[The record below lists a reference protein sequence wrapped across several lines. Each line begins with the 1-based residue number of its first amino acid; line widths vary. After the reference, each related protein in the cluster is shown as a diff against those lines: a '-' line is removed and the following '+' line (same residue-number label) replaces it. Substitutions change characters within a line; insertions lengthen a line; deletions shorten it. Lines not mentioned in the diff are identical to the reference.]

1 MSLRGPIKIG
11 ASRQRSTFL
20 SFAGNTTLNLGTAA
34 GGYASVGR
42 IFVDGQDLV
51 GSDVNFIASI
61 RCISASTTGSIFLY
75 DVTDGDT
82 LIASNTITTDVATDI
97 TVPLTTIAKTGVRV
111 LEVRAGLDPAGS
123 YTLND
128 GFSVLSAA
136 LQLREY

>member
-11 ASRQRSTFL
+11 ANRQRSTFL
-20 SFAGNTTLNLGTAA
+20 GFAGYTTLNLGTAA

-42 IFVDGQDLV
+42 VFVDGLDIV
-51 GSDVNFIASI
+51 GADVNFIASI

-75 DVTDGDT
+75 DITDGDT

-97 TVPLTTIAKTGVRV
+97 TLPLTTLSRV
-111 LEVRAGLDPAGS
+111 GTRILEVRAGLDPAGS
-123 YTLND
+123 YTIND
-128 GFSVLSAA
+128 GFTVLSAA